1 MKRDVNTVNTS
12 AIVASAIPS
21 SYFKNETLA
30 GFWLCF
36 SLNSLKM
43 HVQNIIIVLFNN
55 LVLQSLQ
62 QSLNWYLWWINDSL
76 QHVTWLKKE
85 RDNIEF
91 YISYNS

>member
-1 MKRDVNTVNTS
+1 
-12 AIVASAIPS
+12 
-21 SYFKNETLA
+21 
-30 GFWLCF
+30 
-36 SLNSLKM
+36 M